1 MEDLLAEL
9 RELTFKMGKFTTAD
23 NLAMDETY
31 RVVEVYLLLL
41 EASKIMSRGGKDVSK
56 S

>member
-1 MEDLLAEL
+1 MEDLRAEL
-9 RELTFKMGKFTTAD
+9 RELTFKMGKFTTD
-23 NLAMDETY
+23 NNLTMDENF

-41 EASKIMSRGGKDVSK
+41 KACQIMNRGGKDVSK

>member
-1 MEDLLAEL
+1 MEDLRAEL
-9 RELTFKMGKFTTAD
+9 RELTFKMGKLSTDD
-23 NLAMDETY
+23 NLTMDETY
-31 RVVEVYLLLL
+31 TVVEVYLILL